1 MQKLNLKNY
10 QIKKSKINS
19 ERSLIL
25 SQFLERLNQDRRPP
39 YPPLQAKR
47 LAIKLSYLSTSQ
59 LKEFWGDCNYAS
71 NFSKYFWWATNP
83 KNAKD
88 KTI

>member
-10 QIKKSKINS
+10 EIKKSKITS
-19 ERSLIL
+19 ERQLVL
-25 SQFLERLNQDRRPP
+25 KQFLDRLNQDRRPP

-47 LAIKLSYLSTSQ
+47 LAIKLSYLTTSQ
-59 LKEFWGDCNYAS
+59 LKEFWHQCNYA
-71 NFSKYFWWATNP
+71 NHFSKYFFWATNP

-88 KTI
+88 NN